1 MYLIILKFQVNI
13 KRPDDEG
20 LYIFNFF
27 NCFQPQ
33 ASKKLG
39 MDNYFSASNLD
50 ELRTGI
56 NLDVSY
62 SLTKYRLIHAY
73 LGKEP
78 FLDTNNCLLI

>member
-39 MDNYFSASNLD
+39 MDNYFAASNLD

-56 NLDVSY
+56 NLDVSF
-62 SLTKYRLIHAY
+62 SLKNYIPSHV
-73 LGKEP
+73 
-78 FLDTNNCLLI
+78 